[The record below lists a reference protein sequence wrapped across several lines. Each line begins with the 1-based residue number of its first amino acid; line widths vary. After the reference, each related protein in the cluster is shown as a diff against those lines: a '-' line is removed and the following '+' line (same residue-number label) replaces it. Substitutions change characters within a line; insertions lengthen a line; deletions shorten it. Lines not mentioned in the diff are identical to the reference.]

1 MKTTKIYY
9 KETSKNGVP
18 ENYQNND
25 PTKKIGNYELQ
36 GNPRIYRNY
45 VQQKTKH
52 IWFSSINDESN

>member
-52 IWFSSINDESN
+52 I